1 MPKFPMPPG
10 VDALRAIPPAITTLP
25 AGTTLARIYFTAGEY
40 PTRWNA
46 FRHFGP
52 AGARFDHHLDNASG
66 DPHLQERGILYCAR
80 DAQTCFAEVF
90 QEVRLIHRTRRA
102 PWLAVFGLARDV
114 ALIDLTGAFATR
126 IGASMAIATGP
137 RSRARLWAR
146 ALYEAYPQ
154 AHGILYGSSMNGN
167 ARAVAL
173 TDRAEVVR
181 CLPAHPEFNR
191 ALADDTLVDV
201 QKHVARALGY
211 ALI

>member
-1 MPKFPMPPG
+1 MPKFPLPPG
-10 VDALRAIPPAITTLP
+10 VDALRAIAPAIATLR
-25 AGTTLARIYFTAGEY
+25 AGTTLARIYFTAGRY

-46 FRHFGP
+46 LRHYGP
-52 AGARFDHHLDNASG
+52 AGARFDHHLDDADG
-66 DPHLQERGILYCAR
+66 GPRVQERGILYCAR

-102 PWLAVFGLARDV
+102 PWLAVFKLERDV
-114 ALIDLTGAFATR
+114 ALLDLTGAFATR
-126 IGASMAIATGP
+126 IGASMAISTGP

-146 ALYEAYPQ
+146 ELYEAYPQ

-167 ARAVAL
+167 APAVAL
-173 TDRAEVVR
+173 TERALAVR

-211 ALI
+211 ALV